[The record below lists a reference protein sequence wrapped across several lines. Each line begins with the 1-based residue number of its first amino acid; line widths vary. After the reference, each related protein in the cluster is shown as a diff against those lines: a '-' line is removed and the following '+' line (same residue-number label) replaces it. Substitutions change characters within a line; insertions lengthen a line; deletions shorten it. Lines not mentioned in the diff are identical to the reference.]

1 MLRPTVD
8 QVDESDSDPEKD
20 PAKVQMLQEKVR
32 ILIEGPLYFAGDML
46 DNELISEGA
55 RVLQIIHRQFG
66 MYQLLKAA
74 QVNQR
79 RSLLPKL

>member
-8 QVDESDSDPEKD
+8 EVDESDRDPEKD

-46 DNELISEGA
+46 DNDLISDGA
-55 RVLQIIHRQFG
+55 RVLQVIH
-66 MYQLLKAA
+66 K
-74 QVNQR
+74 
-79 RSLLPKL
+79 